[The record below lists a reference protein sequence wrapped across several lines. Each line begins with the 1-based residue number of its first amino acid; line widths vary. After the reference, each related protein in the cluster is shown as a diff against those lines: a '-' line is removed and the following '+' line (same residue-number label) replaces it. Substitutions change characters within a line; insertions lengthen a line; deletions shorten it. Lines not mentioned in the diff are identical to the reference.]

1 MSYKLCVKN
10 FQSIK
15 DQEFTFKGFVAVT
28 GPSNL
33 GKSSLVRAV
42 SSVLYN
48 EWDKSFRRNG
58 VEDPTEVEFAHKG
71 YSIRQCKSERV
82 NTYQLTTASGSLE
95 FDKVGKEVPEEV
107 QDLGFKTF
115 VAGSDTLNLT
125 VAGQMDPLF
134 VVNYPSSVN
143 TKILNSVFKI
153 SKLERASGFVQTDIK
168 TLKREHKDTIK
179 EHRSLQ
185 KELTSLKSK
194 KDSLESLFKTSKTLS
209 VKVKSLDSYH
219 STLKDFK
226 PLKKAYD
233 ANSKLLSNREC
244 AQGVLKSLRDLD
256 IYTKYTSSS
265 AELDSELGVIESLLE
280 FKDLNISNIKR
291 YQRGSLIVDQI
302 SNFHILGVE
311 KSRLESYIASRFK
324 DSLLEDFIVKYK
336 DLLGY
341 FSAVKVLKKVSDHN
355 ERVGEALSIAQYLKD
370 YTAYVLSCR
379 TFLVAQ
385 EGMEDLKK
393 GLEDALEKMAYLTS
407 CLKIC
412 KECGQ
417 PLKSG
422 ERL

>member
-48 EWDKSFRRNG
+48 EWDKSFRRSG
-58 VEDPTEVEFAHKG
+58 VAEPTEVAFTHKG
-71 YSIRQCKSERV
+71 YTIRQCKSGSV
-82 NTYQLTTASGSLE
+82 NTYQLTTPDGELD
-95 FDKVGKEVPEEV
+95 FDKVGRDVPEEV

-115 VAGSDTLNLT
+115 VAGSETLNLT

-134 VVNYPSSVN
+134 VVNYSSSVN
-143 TKILNSVFKI
+143 TKILNRVFKI
-153 SKLERASGFVQTDIK
+153 SKLERASGFVQADIK
-168 TLKREHKDTIK
+168 TLKREHKDAIK
-179 EHRSLQ
+179 EHRDLK
-185 KELTSLKSK
+185 KELTVLKSK
-194 KDSLESLFKTSKTLS
+194 QDSLDSLFKASKTLS
-209 VKVKSLDSYH
+209 VKVKSLDSYQR
-219 STLKDFK
+219 TLKDFK

-244 AQGVLKSLRDLD
+244 AQGVLKTLRDLD

-265 AELDSELGVIESLLE
+265 AELNSKLDVIESSLE
-280 FKDLNISNIKR
+280 FNGLNISNIKR

-311 KSRLESYIASRFK
+311 KSRLESYIAFRLK
-324 DSLLEDFIVKYK
+324 DSLLEDFVVKYK

-341 FSAVKVLKKVSDHN
+341 FSAVKVLKKVRDRN
-355 ERVGEALSIAQYLKD
+355 ERVGEALCVAQYLKN
-370 YTAYVLSCR
+370 YTEYISSCR
-379 TFLVAQ
+379 AFLVAQ
-385 EGMEDLKK
+385 ECMGALKK
-393 GLEDALEKMAYLTS
+393 GLEEALEKTAYLTS

-417 PLKSG
+417 PLKGS
-422 ERL
+422 